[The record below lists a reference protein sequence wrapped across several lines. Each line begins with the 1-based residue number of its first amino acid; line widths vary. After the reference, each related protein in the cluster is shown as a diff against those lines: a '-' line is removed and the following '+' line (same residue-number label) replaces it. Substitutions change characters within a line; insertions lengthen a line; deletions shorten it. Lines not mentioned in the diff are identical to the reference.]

1 MDSTSDQAS
10 DGAIQPAANPA
21 AVTVVGIGAS
31 AGGLAAVQAFFSSVN
46 EDTVR
51 DAAFVLVQHLSPKYK
66 SLLVEIIGRIT
77 PLKVQEVQDGI
88 AVEAGHLY
96 IIPPNQDLALVDGSL
111 ELLEPQGTRGHRMPI
126 DFFFRSLAEDQHQRA
141 ICIVL
146 SGTGS
151 DGTLGLRAVKSAGG
165 MAMAQLP
172 ESCEYDG
179 MPCSAIAT
187 GLVDYVLPPGDMPAQ
202 INTYLRQSPAE
213 KIDLEPSSSRWP
225 EGALKKIFAILRARV
240 GHDFSKYK
248 RKTVVR
254 RVERRMAVN
263 EIASLSDYVRFLQS
277 NTAEGQALFEDLL
290 IGVTGFFRDP
300 EAFEELQQRAIPLLF
315 TGKEPGGSLRVW
327 VPGCSGGEEAYSIAI
342 LLAEHMA
349 TLKHSYKVQVFATDL
364 DQSAIERARAGVF
377 PESIASEV
385 SAERR
390 ACHFAPVLNSHEL
403 RVNKNIRSMVI
414 FSEHDVLK
422 DPPFSRL
429 DLISCR
435 NLLIYLETEAQAQ
448 LFRLFHYALRPGGFL
463 FLGSSET
470 AAGAPEL
477 FAGADRKSKLYVRK
491 DDVSARVPMQH
502 FVPRWA
508 VAPIAS
514 TGPLPPGKGVAV
526 SKASF
531 RELTEEALLKNSG
544 SAGVLVNKQGEIFYL
559 HGRTGIYLEP
569 APGEAGLNILK
580 MAREG
585 LREVLLIAL
594 HRASAS
600 GASVR
605 ESGLRVK
612 TNGDFTAVNLT
623 VTPVV
628 GASADGPEMLL
639 VILDQSAA
647 ASGLTPVPAP
657 GETAPDSDRIKVLT
671 EDLRSL
677 TEELEAANEEL
688 RSSNEEMQSGNEELQ
703 AANEELET
711 SKEELQ
717 SVNEELATVNAE
729 LRENVKDLSR
739 INNDMNNLLA
749 GSDIGTIFVDHKL
762 QILRFTPA
770 ITKVLNLIATDVGR
784 PVGHV
789 VSNLL
794 DYDRLVEDVQGT
806 LDSLVPKEVEVC
818 SKLGNWY
825 LLRIRPYRTLENI
838 IEGAVITFTDVTAMK
853 QSQDELRLAV
863 ARRVLFEAM
872 PNGAVFYDT
881 VGRITD
887 LNPVAAK
894 LLGLSRD
901 ETQGIISGALTW
913 SAILPDGAELPLD
926 KHPATVALRSRRAV
940 QPTLLGIRLAGR
952 EEPVWVHHDALPM
965 FRPGDDFPFQVF
977 ATLVL
982 AVRNSWVIVEPSAPS
997 PLSKGARA
1005 GSTQPE

>member
-1 MDSTSDQAS
+1 MVSTNDEAS
-10 DGAIQPAANPA
+10 DGAMLPAAIPS
-21 AVTVVGIGAS
+21 AVAVVGIGAS
-31 AGGLAAVQAFFSSVN
+31 AGGLAAVQAFFSSVV
-46 EDTVR
+46 EDKVQ
-51 DAAFVLVQHLSPKYK
+51 DAAFVLVQHLSPNYK
-66 SLLVEIIGRIT
+66 SLLVELIGRIT
-77 PLKVQEVQDGI
+77 PLKVQEAEDGI
-88 AVEAGHLY
+88 AVEGGHLY
-96 IIPPNQDLALVDGSL
+96 IIPPNRDLALVDGRL
-111 ELLEPQGTRGHRMPI
+111 EILQPQGTRGHRMPI
-126 DFFFRSLAEDQHQRA
+126 DFFFRSLAEDQHERA

-179 MPCSAIAT
+179 MPRSAIAS
-187 GLVDYVLPPGDMPAQ
+187 GLVDHVLPPGEMPAQ
-202 INTYLRQSPAE
+202 INAYLQQSPAE
-213 KIDLEPSSSRWP
+213 KIDPEPSPSRWP
-225 EGALKKIFAILRARV
+225 EGAMKKIFAILRARV

-254 RVERRMAVN
+254 RLERRMAVN
-263 EIASLSDYVRFLQS
+263 EVALLNDYVRFLQS
-277 NTAEGQALFEDLL
+277 NTTEGQALFEDLL

-300 EAFEELQQRAIPLLF
+300 EAYQELQQRAIPLLF
-315 TGKEPGGSLRVW
+315 ADKEPGASIRVW
-327 VPGCSGGEEAYSIAI
+327 VPGCSAGEEAYSIAI
-342 LLAEHMA
+342 LLEEQMA
-349 TLKHSYKVQVFATDL
+349 ALKHSYKVQVFATDL
-364 DQSAIERARAGVF
+364 DQAAIERARAGVF
-377 PESIASEV
+377 PESIAGEV
-385 SAERR
+385 STERLAR
-390 ACHFAPVLNSHEL
+390 HFAPEQSSHEL

-470 AAGAPEL
+470 AAGAADL

-491 DDVSARVPMQH
+491 DDAPGVRVPMQH

-508 VAPIAS
+508 VAPTGS
-514 TGPLPPGKGVAV
+514 GPLPPGKGVGV
-526 SKASF
+526 SRASF

-569 APGEAGLNILK
+569 APGEAGMNILK

-585 LREVLLIAL
+585 LREALLIAL

-605 ESGLRVK
+605 QSGLRVK
-612 TNGDFTAVNLT
+612 TNGDFTAVDLT
-623 VTPVV
+623 VTPVAG
-628 GASADGPEMLL
+628 GAADGLETLL
-639 VILDQSAA
+639 VILDQSPATP
-647 ASGLTPVPAP
+647 GLTSVPAP
-657 GETAPDSDRIKVLT
+657 SETDLESDPRIQALT
-671 EDLRSL
+671 QDLRTV

-729 LRENVKDLSR
+729 LRQNVKDLSR

-749 GSDIGTIFVDHKL
+749 GSEIGTIFVDHKL

-770 ITKVLNLIATDVGR
+770 ITKVVNLIAADVGR
-784 PVGHV
+784 PVGQI

-794 DYDRLVEDVQGT
+794 GYDRLVEDVQGT
-806 LDSLVPKEVEVC
+806 LDTLVPKEVEVR
-818 SKLGNWY
+818 SKVGNWY

-838 IEGAVITFTDVTAMK
+838 IEGAVITFTDVTVMK
-853 QSQDELRLAV
+853 QSQDDLRLTDAR
-863 ARRVLFEAM
+863 RRVLFESM
-872 PNGAVFYDT
+872 PQGAVFYDKA
-881 VGRITD
+881 GRITD
-887 LNPVAAK
+887 LNPAAAK
-894 LLGLSRD
+894 ILHLSRD
-901 ETQGIISGALTW
+901 ETHAIISGALSW
-913 SAILPDGAELPLD
+913 STVLPDGADLPLG
-926 KHPATVALRSRRAV
+926 KHPVTVALGSKQAV
-940 QPTLLGIRLAGR
+940 QPTLLGIRVAGR
-952 EEPVWVHHDALPM
+952 AEPAWVQHDALPM
-965 FRPGDDFPFQVF
+965 FRLGDDSPFQVF
-977 ATLVL
+977 ATLVPG
-982 AVRNSWVIVEPSAPS
+982 VRNSPVAVEPSATRH
-997 PLSKGARA
+997 LSKG
-1005 GSTQPE
+1005 G

>member
-1 MDSTSDQAS
+1 MGSNNQEAS
-10 DGAIQPAANPA
+10 DAAIPPAANPS
-21 AVTVVGIGAS
+21 AVAVVGIGAS
-31 AGGLAAVQAFFSSVN
+31 AGGLAAVQVFFSSVI
-46 EDTVR
+46 EDEVR
-51 DAAFVLVQHLSPKYK
+51 NAAFVLVQHLSPNYK

-77 PLKVQEVQDGI
+77 PLKVHEVQDGI

-96 IIPPNQDLALVDGSL
+96 IIPPNRDLALVDGRL
-111 ELLEPQGTRGHRMPI
+111 QLLEPQGSRGHRMPV
-126 DFFFRSLAEDQHQRA
+126 DFFFRSLAEDQHERA

-179 MPCSAIAT
+179 MPCSAIAS

-213 KIDLEPSSSRWP
+213 KIDPEPSSSRWP
-225 EGALKKIFAILRARV
+225 EGALKMIFAILRARV

-263 EIASLSDYVRFLQS
+263 EIALLNDYVRFLQS

-300 EAFEELQQRAIPLLF
+300 EAFEELQQRAIPQLF
-315 TGKEPGGSLRVW
+315 AGKEPGESIRVW
-327 VPGCSGGEEAYSIAI
+327 VPGCSGGEEAYSIAM
-342 LLAEHMA
+342 LLEEQMA
-349 TLKHSYKVQVFATDL
+349 ALKHSFKVQVFATDL
-364 DQSAIERARAGVF
+364 DPAAIERARAGVF

-385 SAERR
+385 SAERLAR
-390 ACHFAPVLNSHEL
+390 HFAPVQNTHEL
-403 RVNKNIRSMVI
+403 RVNKDIRSMVI

-435 NLLIYLETEAQAQ
+435 NLLIYLETEAQEQ

-470 AAGAPEL
+470 AASAAEL

-491 DDVSARVPMQH
+491 DDAPGARVPMQH

-508 VAPIAS
+508 VAPTTS
-514 TGPLPPGKGVAV
+514 GPLPPGKGVGV
-526 SKASF
+526 SRASF

-544 SAGVLVNKQGEIFYL
+544 SSGVLVNKQGEIFYL

-594 HRASAS
+594 HRAAAS

-639 VILDQSAA
+639 VVLDQPAA
-647 ASGLTPVPAP
+647 APGLTAVPAP
-657 GETAPDSDRIKVLT
+657 GGTAADSDRIQILT
-671 EDLRSL
+671 QDLRTV

-729 LRENVKDLSR
+729 LRQNVKDLSR

-770 ITKVLNLIATDVGR
+770 ITKVVNLIAADVGR
-784 PVGHV
+784 PVGQI
-789 VSNLL
+789 VSNLPG
-794 DYDRLVEDVQGT
+794 YDRLVEDVQET
-806 LDSLVPKEVEVC
+806 LDTLVPKEMEVR
-818 SKLGNWY
+818 SKVGNWY

-838 IEGAVITFTDVTAMK
+838 IEGAVITFTDVTTMK
-853 QSQDELRLAV
+853 QSQDDLRLAD
-863 ARRVLFEAM
+863 AKRRVLFEAM
-872 PNGAVFYDT
+872 PQGAMFYD
-881 VGRITD
+881 RNSHIAD
-887 LNPVAAK
+887 LNSAAAK
-894 LLGLSRD
+894 ILNLSKD
-901 ETQGIISGALTW
+901 EIHEIVSGALNWITV
-913 SAILPDGAELPLD
+913 LPDGTDLPLSL
-926 KHPATVALRSRRAV
+926 HPVTAALGGKQAV
-940 QPTLLGIRLAGR
+940 QPMLLGIRVAGR
-952 EEPVWVHHDALPM
+952 EDPVWVQHDALPM
-965 FRPGDDFPFQVF
+965 LRPGDDAPFQVF
-977 ATLVL
+977 ATLIP
-982 AVRNSWVIVEPSAPS
+982 AVRTS
-997 PLSKGARA
+997 PAAASSKGVPGERPA
-1005 GSTQPE
+1005 QPE